1 MSAPH
6 RILWQQKTPG
16 HSHFPLALI
25 PGALPHPC
33 RHRDGGLQPQPP
45 PCTPKPCGVQVESRC
60 PSLPHPAAEPVQ
72 LSLYYE
78 SLCPACRD
86 FLVMKLF
93 PTWLLL
99 PEEMLSI
106 TLVPY
111 GNAQVGPALPV
122 LRARP
127 GAAGPAQTGWSRRR
141 GTSAASWTS
150 SASTAPR
157 NVWAT

>member
-1 MSAPH
+1 M
-6 RILWQQKTPG
+6 Q
-16 HSHFPLALI
+16 
-25 PGALPHPC
+25 
-33 RHRDGGLQPQPP
+33 
-45 PCTPKPCGVQVESRC
+45 VQGRC
-60 PSLPHPAAEPVQ
+60 PSLPSPAAAPVE

-78 SLCPACRD
+78 SLCPACRQ
-86 FLVMKLF
+86 FLVLKLF

-111 GNAQVGPALPV
+111 GNAQVGGAP
-122 LRARP
+122 P
-127 GAAGPAQTGWSRRR
+127 GAAGSLSLCLCPGPAHTGWSRRR
-141 GTSAASWTS
+141 GTSAGSWTS